1 MDVGRGIA
9 NGVMERMESSASK
22 VAVNL
27 VEVLSLRTPEEPMDL
42 QMILDQDK
50 SHAPEG
56 TQVEVRAR
64 TNLSIGLLDAV
75 DLTYTVPPVA
85 IGIAAPISAADAA
98 GNQMTSLFTLAI
110 PAMDKALPRG
120 PLLVESTVRIA
131 NIYHATAWLEG
142 LMADLQDKYVVAQP
156 LNTGDVWSY
165 MVEPLRLK
173 INVLAA
179 INSTTQAEEGAPAAA
194 PATILK
200 QSPNET
206 WSKILFRAAVRYFG
220 MVGNACPCLAS

>member
-1 MDVGRGIA
+1 MQT
-9 NGVMERMESSASK
+9 SASK

-27 VEVLSLRTPEEPMDL
+27 VEVLSLRTPEAPMDL

-50 SHAPEG
+50 SQAPEG
-56 TQVEVRAR
+56 TQVEVRAC

-98 GNQMTSLFTLAI
+98 ANQTTSLFTLAI
-110 PAMDKALPRG
+110 PAMDKALPSG

-131 NIYHATAWLEG
+131 NFYHATAWLED

-179 INSTTQAEEGAPAAA
+179 INSTTQAEGASAAA
-194 PATILK
+194 SPAPTAPTAPPTTLLLN
-200 QSPNET
+200 PNET
-206 WSKILFRAAVRYFG
+206 WSKILFRAAVRDY
-220 MVGNACPCLAS
+220 VGNVCSCLAS